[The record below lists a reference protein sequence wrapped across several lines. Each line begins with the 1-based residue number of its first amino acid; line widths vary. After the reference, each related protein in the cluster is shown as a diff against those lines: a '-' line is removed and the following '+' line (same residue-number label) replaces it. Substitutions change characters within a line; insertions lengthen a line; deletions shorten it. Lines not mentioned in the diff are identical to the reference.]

1 MSDYQAMQINQDHLF
16 EKWHNSV
23 FLLRLSLTKMS
34 SFEVLI
40 ESTQDASHA
49 TIKPPAFTSGGSRSW
64 LVDLQSRVR
73 ASSKSIFFV
82 DE

>member
-1 MSDYQAMQINQDHLF
+1 MSDYQAMQINQDHQF

-23 FLLRLSLTKMS
+23 FFLRLSLTNMWTL
-34 SFEVLI
+34 EVL

-73 ASSKSIFFV
+73 ASSKSIFS
-82 DE
+82 DEE